1 MAGGIDQVKLIPFVF
16 KRVINGNRM
25 HTDSNSPLAL
35 QIHTIEQLGTEIA
48 LSDRP
53 GFQQELIGQRALAVV
68 DMGDDGKI
76 PDQPGVGHAMPS
88 VPWASIYS
96 RSFYQFLPIA
106 LQSAL
111 LRFLF
116 D

>member
-1 MAGGIDQVKLIPFVF
+1 
-16 KRVINGNRM
+16 
-25 HTDSNSPLAL
+25 
-35 QIHTIEQLGTEIA
+35 
-48 LSDRP
+48 
-53 GFQQELIGQRALAVV
+53 VV

-96 RSFYQFLPIA
+96 RPFYQFLPIA